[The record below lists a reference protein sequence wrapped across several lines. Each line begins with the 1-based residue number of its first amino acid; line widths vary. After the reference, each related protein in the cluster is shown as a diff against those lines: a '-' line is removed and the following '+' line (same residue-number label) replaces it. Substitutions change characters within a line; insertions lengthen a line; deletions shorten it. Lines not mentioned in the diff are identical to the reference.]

1 MEGRTGTSRAA
12 TSKTAVPGRA
22 LRRWGGAALVLFLL
36 TVPMIAM
43 AAPEPQDGGDSAAS
57 GGGGEAGALL
67 LRDDDTG
74 QALFELPNMLPGQHA
89 SRCMTVNYEG
99 PQAAPVLLRGDAGG
113 GLDGYLDMKVEV
125 GTGGGYASCDG
136 FDGQPVFDGTL
147 ASFASE
153 YGSGSPGLETWTAS
167 SDAPARTFR
176 FTFALR
182 DDQAAAGHR
191 TNPNFSWHVSV
202 PEPASAE
209 TGEDAG
215 TETEADAELPPT
227 GLDLNAG
234 INAPR
239 PDESTT
245 DKPIQILARSGAAA
259 QKALALPPKTSAL
272 DTPIG
277 KILTKL
283 AAEVAKI
290 APPVIKGSIFPLGL
304 AALVGAFFWMQS
316 RIDRNDPKL
325 ALAPMYAEPDLDFD
339 P

>member
-12 TSKTAVPGRA
+12 KSQMAVPARA
-22 LRRWGGAALVLFLL
+22 LRRWAGAALVLFLL

-43 AAPEPQDGGDSAAS
+43 AAPEPQTGGDPGDA
-57 GGGGEAGALL
+57 GGGEAGSLS

-74 QALFELPNMLPGQHA
+74 LALFELPNMLPGEHA
-89 SRCMTVNYEG
+89 TRCMTVSYDG
-99 PQAAPVLLRGDAGG
+99 PQAAPVLLRGTAGG
-113 GLDGYLDMKVEV
+113 GLDGFLDMTVEV
-125 GTGGGYASCDG
+125 GSGGSYASCDG
-136 FDGQPVFDGTL
+136 FDGQPVFNGTL
-147 ASFASE
+147 ATFANE

-167 SDAPARTFR
+167 ETTPARTFR

-182 DDQAAAGHR
+182 DDQAASGHR

-209 TGEDAG
+209 TGSDTDGGTDDA
-215 TETEADAELPPT
+215 ETELPAT
-227 GLDLNAG
+227 GLDLHAG

-245 DKPIQILARSGAAA
+245 DTPIQISARSGAAA
-259 QKALALPPKTSAL
+259 QKALALPPKTTAL

-277 KILTKL
+277 KLLTKL
-283 AAEVAKI
+283 ASGVAKI